1 MAAARLP
8 RRPRS
13 GIKRATLCL
22 CFFLFLTG
30 AGRAAEPPP
39 TVVLLHGL
47 ARSAGSL
54 DKLSEALAE
63 AGFRT
68 CNLNYPSTDHRVVD
82 LAENFVL
89 PALLACRENDQ
100 PLNFVTHSMGGII
113 VRYLAAA
120 HPELPLGR
128 VVMLSPPNRGSEVVD
143 KLGSFGLF
151 QFING
156 PAGAELGTGPDSLP
170 NRLGP
175 PPFALGIITGDRT
188 INPLLSLLIPG
199 PDDGKV
205 AVERARLAGMRDFL
219 VVHASHPL
227 IMNHRQAI
235 AQTINFLQQG
245 TFRKEE

>member
-1 MAAARLP
+1 MM
-8 RRPRS
+8 RS
-13 GIKRATLCL
+13 VIFLCL
-22 CFFLFLTG
+22 LLPLTAFG
-30 AGRAAEPPP
+30 AAAEPPP
-39 TVVLLHGL
+39 KVILLHGL

-54 DKLSEALAE
+54 DKLTEALTE

-68 CNLNYPSTDHRVVD
+68 CNLAYPSTDHPIVD

-89 PALLACRENDQ
+89 PALSACRENGR

-113 VRYLAAA
+113 VRYLATA
-120 HPELPLGR
+120 HPELPIGR

-151 QFING
+151 HFING
-156 PAGAELGTGPDSLP
+156 PAGTELGTGPDSLP
-170 NRLGP
+170 NRLAP
-175 PPFALGIITGDRT
+175 PAFELGIITGDRT

-199 PDDGKV
+199 DDDGKV
-205 AVERARLAGMRDFL
+205 AVERAKLAGMRDFL
-219 VVHASHPL
+219 VIHASHPL
-227 IMNHRQAI
+227 IMNNREAI